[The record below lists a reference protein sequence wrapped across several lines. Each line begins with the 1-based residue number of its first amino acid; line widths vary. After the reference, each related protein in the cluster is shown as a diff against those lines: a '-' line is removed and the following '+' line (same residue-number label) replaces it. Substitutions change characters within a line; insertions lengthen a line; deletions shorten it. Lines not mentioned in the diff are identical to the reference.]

1 MSLFTK
7 LKSPNYS
14 EKSNPNEKTK
24 KKKEIKYPWK
34 RTNSSLKS
42 NNIYKNKLAEVS
54 VWIRFDP
61 SHLRKLKPS
70 FSFFGLKSLDLNN
83 EIESKIS
90 YSLKLIEMIMI
101 KEKRKWKEEER
112 MLDISW
118 NSIPIGSYQ

>member
-1 MSLFTK
+1 MNQIW
-7 LKSPNYS
+7 P
-14 EKSNPNEKTK
+14 
-24 KKKEIKYPWK
+24 I
-34 RTNSSLKS
+34 SSS
-42 NNIYKNKLAEVS
+42 Q
-54 VWIRFDP
+54 
-61 SHLRKLKPS
+61 KPS

-118 NSIPIGSYQ
+118 HSIPIGSYQ